1 MKISFGTDTAAGWAA
16 YGKLDLIFYE
26 YSKTTLQEFFAVWFL
41 FCSFAARLLSDAFYF
56 PLISRNRLAQ
66 LLFSLLEG
74 IFLLEI
80 GNFPFEILLP

>member
-1 MKISFGTDTAAGWAA
+1 M
-16 YGKLDLIFYE
+16 
-26 YSKTTLQEFFAVWFL
+26 WFL

-80 GNFPFEILLP
+80 GDTPALREGQTDI